1 MPVSWKVTGG
11 RCVFPSMV
19 PARFRRW
26 FRRWFRHGSVDGS
39 VDQSFRCEI
48 GKFGRFIKKFNRTE
62 KNRGSTRYTQRE
74 KKNLPYAGLFL
85 KLKKE
90 PFVSSLHSEQET
102 VARFVDSGPVPVSW
116 KVARSPFRGK

>member
-1 MPVSWKVTGG
+1 MESD
-11 RCVFPSMV
+11 
-19 PARFRRW
+19 RW
-26 FRRWFRHGSVDGS
+26 PLCFSVHGSVDGSVHGS

-62 KNRGSTRYTQRE
+62 KNRETKGSYTQSE
-74 KKNLPYAGLFL
+74 KKTCPTHGLLL

-102 VARFVDSGPVPVSW
+102 VARFVDRGPVPVS
-116 KVARSPFRGK
+116 